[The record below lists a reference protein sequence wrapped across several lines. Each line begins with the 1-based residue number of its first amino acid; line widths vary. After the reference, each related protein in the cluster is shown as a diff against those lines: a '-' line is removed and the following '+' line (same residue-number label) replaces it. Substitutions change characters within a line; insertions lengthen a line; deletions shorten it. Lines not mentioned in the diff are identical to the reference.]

1 MHVRLIPHASWHLFE
16 YFVLSYTFISIISLN
31 RILTVAKVFFSDK
44 IFAKLNFFQT
54 DGDVMQYTLA
64 SEFRPII

>member
-1 MHVRLIPHASWHLFE
+1 M
-16 YFVLSYTFISIISLN
+16 
-31 RILTVAKVFFSDK
+31 TVAKVFFSDR

-54 DGDVMQYTLA
+54 DGDVMQYTVA